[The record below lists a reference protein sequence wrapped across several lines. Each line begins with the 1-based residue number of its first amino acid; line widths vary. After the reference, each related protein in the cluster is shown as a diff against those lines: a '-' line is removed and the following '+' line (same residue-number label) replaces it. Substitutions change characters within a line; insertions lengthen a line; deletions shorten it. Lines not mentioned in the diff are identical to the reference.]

1 MALVNRVTNRDQKLD
16 KMMRDRQVDVDTRLR
31 LAAAESKNARLN
43 VQIRATSQ
51 VAAALNVLESM
62 MLDPETPAVTR
73 RLCALDML
81 ALANANPANANDSAA
96 LEKPLHEMTADD
108 LRGILDRQRK
118 AVEVLESSLQG
129 DVIEVISAPVGDS
142 LVIEQPESLDTT
154 SGASASRSYS
164 PFIKLPTGHQDVPPM
179 PEPIDMDA
187 PEQPGNLAKIDKL
200 QAKAKAAGKPRGRPP
215 KAKQAEAPKRRGRP
229 PKPKA

>member
-1 MALVNRVTNRDQKLD
+1 MALVNRVTNNDNKID
-16 KMMRDRQVDVDTRLR
+16 KMLKDKQVDIDQRLR
-31 LAAAESKNARLN
+31 LAAAESKNARLV
-43 VQIRATSQ
+43 VQRRAITL
-51 VAAALNVLESM
+51 VDKAMAVIESM

-129 DVIEVISAPVGDS
+129 DVIEVIPAPVGES
-142 LVIEQPESLDTT
+142 LVIDQPESLDTT

-164 PFIKLPTGHQDVPPM
+164 PFIKLPTGHRDVPPM
-179 PEPIDMDA
+179 PEPLDMDA
-187 PEQPGNLAKIDKL
+187 PEQSGNLAKIDKMN
-200 QAKAKAAGKPRGRPP
+200 AKAKATGKPRGRPP